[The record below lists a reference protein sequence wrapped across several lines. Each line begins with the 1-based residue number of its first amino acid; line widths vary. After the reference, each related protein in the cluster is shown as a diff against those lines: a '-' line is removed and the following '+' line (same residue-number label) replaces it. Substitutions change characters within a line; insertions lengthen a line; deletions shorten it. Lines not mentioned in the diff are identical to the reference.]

1 MSWVEQLELEGR
13 GRQALRTWDPA
24 GTEKGRVVLI
34 HGLAEHS
41 GRYER
46 VGDMLAGAGFRVVA
60 PDLYGFG
67 MSEGSR
73 GDVPDWEAYLDQ
85 VEYAVGPATAVPSVL
100 MGHSMGGLICVNYML
115 DDRPLPD
122 MAVLSAPALG
132 GGAAW
137 QKALAPVL
145 AAIAPGVKVPNALK
159 GSQLSRDPAVGE
171 AYFADPLVYTKTSA
185 RLGAA
190 IFKTQSM
197 VQSRINRLETPCL
210 VLHGGLD
217 TIVPPTSTAALGD
230 LASVERRLYPQLR
243 HEVYNEPEG
252 PELVSEVIDWVNQRL
267 SHD

>member
-1 MSWVEQLELEGR
+1 MSRVEQAELGGR
-13 GRQALRTWDPA
+13 GRQALRTWDPP
-24 GTEKGRVVLI
+24 GTEKGRVVLV

-46 VGDMLAGAGFRVVA
+46 VGDLLAGAGFGVVA

-67 MSEGSR
+67 MSDGSR
-73 GDVPDWEAYLDQ
+73 GDVSDWAAYLDQ
-85 VEYAVGPATAVPSVL
+85 VEHAMELGTGAPRVL
-100 MGHSMGGLICVNYML
+100 IGHSMGGLICANYL
-115 DDRPLPD
+115 IEDRPRPD

-137 QKALAPVL
+137 QRALAPVL
-145 AAIAPGVKVPNALK
+145 GAIAPGAKVPNALK

-190 IFKTQSM
+190 IFKAQSE
-197 VQSRINRLETPCL
+197 VQSRLERLQTPCL

-217 TIVPPTSTAALGD
+217 TIVPPASTVGLGE
-230 LASVERRLYPQLR
+230 LPSVERRLYPQLR

-252 PELVSEVIDWVNQRL
+252 PELVGEVIDWINRQL
-267 SHD
+267 ADG